1 MMSRRIETIISRQ
14 NAISEGYGEDLD
26 LPAHNSYAIC
36 NLRGG
41 IGKTSLTFNLSYL
54 TDNLLAV
61 DTCPQG
67 NLSFFYDGSYYQNV
81 STTVNDM
88 LLPYFF
94 NGLAR
99 ASRVA
104 QRIGATNS
112 YFSQKN
118 SYFLPSSS
126 ELYTLPSQMA
136 NAIAGAN
143 QLPSNQKSTVIDTL
157 LYSLKTE
164 ILREQAETN
173 TDKFLIDTSPFFSGC
188 THLAWH
194 AVDALIIP
202 VRTDKQSI
210 NSLALLLK
218 TLSNPGSEFR
228 RTMPTDLHAPK
239 IQMVVLTGCGWT
251 TRSGAR
257 NEPNQ
262 QTKVFLE
269 EVYDVVS
276 RNISHFTTNDPNQHI
291 VLSDDFLGSGR
302 ISSSLSKPIELMNP
316 GDSARINR
324 IKTDV
329 NGSVNKIKNQ
339 LGFISRNIW

>member
-1 MMSRRIETIISRQ
+1 MTRRIEAVVSRQ
-14 NAISEGYGEDLD
+14 NAISEGNGASLN
-26 LPAHNSYAIC
+26 LPRYDSYAVC

-41 IGKTSLTFNLSYL
+41 IGKTSLVFNLSYFI
-54 TDNLLAV
+54 DDLLAV

-67 NLSFFYDGSYYQNV
+67 NLSYFYDNNYYQNV

-104 QRIGATNS
+104 QRIGATNNF
-112 YFSQKN
+112 FSGKN

-143 QLPSNQKSTVIDTL
+143 QLPIAQKNTVIDNL

-164 ILREQAETN
+164 ISREQQETN
-173 TDKFLIDTSPFFSGC
+173 TRKCLIDTSPFFSGC

-194 AVDALIIP
+194 AVDALVVP

-228 RTMPTDLHAPK
+228 RTMPTDSHTPK
-239 IQMVVLTGCGWT
+239 IQMIVLTGCGWT
-251 TRSGAR
+251 TRAGAR

-269 EVYDVVS
+269 EVHDIVS
-276 RNISHFTTNDPNQHI
+276 RNIAHFTTNDPNNHI

-302 ISSSLSKPIELMNP
+302 MSSALSKPIELMNP

-329 NGSVNKIKNQ
+329 NPSVGKIKNQ
-339 LGFISRNIW
+339 LRFISDNLW